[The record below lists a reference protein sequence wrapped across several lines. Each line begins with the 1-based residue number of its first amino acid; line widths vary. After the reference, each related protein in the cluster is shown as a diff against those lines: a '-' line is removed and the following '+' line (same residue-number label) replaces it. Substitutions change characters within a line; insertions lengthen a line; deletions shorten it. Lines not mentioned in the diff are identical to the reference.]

1 MHGSRS
7 ALLPVFFRL
16 LAIEMP
22 ERIPPLCRLV
32 KFVGIDIPHP
42 PFESRC
48 EKNVSYLLL
57 LFCYKMKS
65 KRNTELETFALN

>member
-7 ALLPVFFRL
+7 ALLPVFSRL

-32 KFVGIDIPHP
+32 GTCTIIGK
-42 PFESRC
+42 
-48 EKNVSYLLL
+48 K
-57 LFCYKMKS
+57 
-65 KRNTELETFALN
+65 KRTELELISR